1 VNARAARAAPLAVA
15 ALCAFA
21 LGALGAWLTDL
32 DAWYRALIKPSWQPP
47 DAAFGPAWTA
57 IFALGA
63 VAAAR
68 GWTYARDRA
77 ARVRLVA
84 LFGINMV
91 LNTIWTALFFRLHRP
106 DWALDEVFVL
116 WLSIAALVWLLSRQD
131 RPATALLLVPYL
143 AWVAFAAWLNLAI
156 VRLNG
161 PFA

>member
-1 VNARAARAAPLAVA
+1 LV
-15 ALCAFA
+15 
-21 LGALGAWLTDL
+21 LGSLGAWLTDL
-32 DAWYRALIKPSWQPP
+32 DSWYRGLIKPSWQPP
-47 DAAFGPAWTA
+47 DAAFGPAWTV

-68 GWTYARDRA
+68 GWTSARDRA
-77 ARVRLVA
+77 ARARLVA
-84 LFGINMV
+84 LFGLNMV
-91 LNTIWTALFFRLHRP
+91 LNTLWTALFFRLHRP

-116 WLSIAALVWLLSRQD
+116 WLSIAALVRLLSRQE
-131 RPATALLLVPYL
+131 RSATALLLVPYL